1 MATAPVGSSLRNT
14 DTGPGSHNVEL
25 VMTVTERTRA
35 FCERLGGEV
44 VGFEYLNFRQAR
56 LSKGAQKPQIVVFDS
71 W

>member
-35 FCERLGGEV
+35 FCERLGG